1 MVFRLRLF
9 EILSKEYIK
18 RPVQKIIFIHL
29 LNDYSGSPK
38 VLSQVIQMVQKNGFE
53 TELYT
58 GKSEDGFLSGM
69 AEKHHHYFYK
79 RFKSRLLTLVTFM
92 LSQVSIFFK
101 LLKYRNENVIIYV
114 NTMLPFGA
122 GLAGRFIGK
131 PVYYHVH
138 ETSLR
143 PEILKR
149 FLRYIVQRSAS
160 KVIFVSK
167 TLKKEEGFSKIS
179 QYVVHNALSDD
190 FLNTAI
196 SNQYRHL
203 IDGQFNVLM
212 ICSLKVYKGI
222 YEFINIASLCQ
233 REGRI
238 NFTMVLNASQSEID
252 SYFRA
257 IVIPSNMV
265 LVSKQNDVAPFYQQ
279 ASLVLNLSRIDECI
293 ETFGL
298 TIIEAMAFG
307 IPVIA
312 PPIGGPTEIVRDGVE
327 GYLISSYEIKI
338 ISNKIIELSKDK
350 KRSLSLSNSAIKR
363 VDNFQED
370 AFERKIMDLIDE

>member
-1 MVFRLRLF
+1 
-9 EILSKEYIK
+9 
-18 RPVQKIIFIHL
+18 
-29 LNDYSGSPK
+29 
-38 VLSQVIQMVQKNGFE
+38 
-53 TELYT
+53 
-58 GKSEDGFLSGM
+58 
-69 AEKHHHYFYK
+69 
-79 RFKSRLLTLVTFM
+79 M

-101 LLKYRNENVIIYV
+101 LLKYHNEDVIIYV

-143 PEILKR
+143 PEMLKR

-190 FLNTAI
+190 FLNTAL

-203 IDGQFNVLM
+203 IDGKFNVLM

-222 YEFINIASLCQ
+222 YEFINIAFLCQ
-233 REGRI
+233 REKHI

-252 SYFRA
+252 AYFRA
-257 IVIPSNMV
+257 IEIPSNMI
-265 LVSKQNDVAPFYQQ
+265 LMPKQNDIVPFYQQ
-279 ASLVLNLSRIDECI
+279 ASIVLNLSRIDEWI

-307 IPVIA
+307 VPVIA
-312 PPIGGPTEIVRDGVE
+312 PPIGGPTEIIRDGVE

-338 ISNKIIELSKDK
+338 ISNKIIELSKDE

-363 VDNFQED
+363 VNNFQED
-370 AFERKIMDLIDE
+370 AFERKILDFIYE

>member
-1 MVFRLRLF
+1 LKSDKV
-9 EILSKEYIK
+9 
-18 RPVQKIIFIHL
+18 IFIHL

-38 VLSQVIQMVQKNGFE
+38 VLSQVINAVKNNNIIL
-53 TELYT
+53 ELYT
-58 GKSEDGFLSGM
+58 GTEGAGFLSGVVDRHHSYIY
-69 AEKHHHYFYK
+69 KH
-79 RFKSRLLTLVTFM
+79 FKNKYLTL
-92 LSQVSIFFK
+92 LSFAFSQISLFFQ
-101 LLKYRNENVIIYV
+101 LLKYRNENVVFYI

-122 GLAGRFIGK
+122 GLAGRLIGK
-131 PVYYHVH
+131 PVYYHIH

-143 PEILKR
+143 PEIFKR
-149 FLRYIVQRSAS
+149 FLRYIVRKSAS

-167 TLKKEEGFSKIS
+167 ALKKDEGFVKIS
-179 QYVVHNALSDD
+179 QHVVHNALSSD
-190 FLNTAI
+190 FMNIAL

-222 YEFINIASLCQ
+222 YEFINIAFLCQ
-233 REGRI
+233 REKYI

-257 IVIPSNMV
+257 IEIPSNMI
-265 LVSKQNDVAPFYQQ
+265 LVPKQIDIAPFYQQ
-279 ASLVLNLSRIDECI
+279 ASLVLNLSRIDEWI

-312 PPIGGPTEIVRDGVE
+312 PPVGGPTEIVRDGVE
-327 GYLISSYEIKI
+327 GYLISSYEVKI
-338 ISNKIIELSKDK
+338 ISNKIIELSKDE
-350 KRSLSLSNSAIKR
+350 KRSVSFSNSARKR
-363 VDNFQED
+363 AGSFQEEV
-370 AFERKIMDLIDE
+370 FEKKIMDLIYE

>member
-1 MVFRLRLF
+1 M
-9 EILSKEYIK
+9 
-18 RPVQKIIFIHL
+18 QKIIFIHL

-143 PEILKR
+143 PKILKR

-179 QYVVHNALSDD
+179 QYVVHNALSND

-233 REGRI
+233 REKHI

-252 SYFRA
+252 AYFRA
-257 IVIPSNMV
+257 KEIPSNMI
-265 LVSKQNDVAPFYQQ
+265 LMPKQNDIVPFYQQ
-279 ASLVLNLSRIDECI
+279 ASIVLNLSRIDEWV

-327 GYLISSYEIKI
+327 GYLISSYEINI
-338 ISNKIIELSKDK
+338 ISNKIIKLSKDE

-363 VDNFQED
+363 VNNFQED
-370 AFERKIMDLIDE
+370 AFERKIMDLIYE